1 MTPSEIR
8 KLTDDFASV
17 VRTLPAAL
25 KSLEEEYSLSDKAI
39 CDIRHYAEFNKTTR
53 TEDRK
58 LIRLLREWSRRRRNA
73 DDAIRI
79 IKPLSELVA
88 KNNPFFN
95 ELDRVRGEMKKR
107 SNYVES
113 ERHYNPRVLHDLFGG
128 AK

>member
-1 MTPSEIR
+1 MTPAEIR
-8 KLTDDFASV
+8 KLTDDFAAV
-17 VRTLPAAL
+17 VRALPAAL
-25 KSLEEEYSLSDKAI
+25 KILEEEYSLSDKAI

-58 LIRLLREWSRRRRNA
+58 LVRLLRGWSLRRRNA

-88 KNNPFFN
+88 RNNSFFN
-95 ELDRVRGEMKKR
+95 ELDRIRGEMKKAA
-107 SNYVES
+107 NYVDS